1 MVSSSSHQTATNCDF
16 LIIRE
21 QLSNYMKH
29 FYTSLV
35 VVLDKLARFSLCS
48 FQVNVTFS
56 GMAKACMCGV
66 ANKYQVSLKNLVE
79 GKLIY
84 LYTPMPVTNKKCSL
98 DQASFKETLSCTIS
112 LH

>member
-1 MVSSSSHQTATNCDF
+1 VVNSSSHQTATNFDF

-66 ANKYQVSLKNLVE
+66 DNKYQVSLKNLA

-98 DQASFKETLSCTIS
+98 DQASFKETLSHTIS